1 MAVRHN
7 AVGALEAA
15 TVTQLAS
22 QFGRARHGHGD
33 RLPALPVAPAG
44 RGVFFVS
51 GAGECVNV
59 GISHDVSIARAGI
72 KSKNFIVFFLL
83 KE

>member
-22 QFGRARHGHGD
+22 QLRRARHRHGD
-33 RLPALPVAPAG
+33 FLPALPVAPAG
-44 RGVFFVS
+44 RRVFFEG
-51 GAGECVNV
+51 GAGHDVKI
-59 GISHDVSIARAGI
+59 GIFHKVSIARDGI
-72 KSKNFIVFFLL
+72 KSKNFIVFFY
-83 KE
+83 